1 MRFKKLELK
10 SSKTLKNYILIISC
24 VFLVIIFVYTNIII
38 SVRKAHEGISES
50 FKETQFEN
58 IMLYY
63 DELQISAYNNAV
75 EVAENIEADIRANV
89 NLTSLKE
96 DMDNGIIPDE
106 VYDILEENCLDVNL
120 GHIDNTR
127 NGIVVIS
134 NDKILIDN
142 NYGRASIATKD
153 VERNI
158 EGDRNFNWNKPLYD
172 NAITKI
178 FNKSNSDDIIAIETF
193 ESSNKNHIQIKT
205 ATYLNLKEVFM
216 KEGVHGLR
224 NYQFFVPA
232 YITEYGDIFGQ
243 DDINQGILQENHKFI
258 ILQEFNI
265 FDQIQRYHLEFLL
278 NNEETALLAQHE
290 TAVNIL
296 YILGITLIASYI
308 IVVVAMVNTHNT
320 AVLREHNDEN

>member
-142 NYGRASIATKD
+142 NYGRASIAPKD
-153 VERNI
+153 VESNI

-224 NYQFFVPA
+224 NYQFFV
-232 YITEYGDIFGQ
+232 
-243 DDINQGILQENHKFI
+243 
-258 ILQEFNI
+258 
-265 FDQIQRYHLEFLL
+265 
-278 NNEETALLAQHE
+278 
-290 TAVNIL
+290 
-296 YILGITLIASYI
+296 
-308 IVVVAMVNTHNT
+308 
-320 AVLREHNDEN
+320 